1 MIGSLH
7 GDDGGGGGEVT
18 LNSSINVFIHEKERI
33 LFSILTNVFENKM
46 ELNINSYYIKSPLWK
61 KIRKN

>member
-7 GDDGGGGGEVT
+7 GVDGDGGGEVT
-18 LNSSINVFIHEKERI
+18 LISSINVLIHEKERI

-46 ELNINSYYIKSPLWK
+46 KLNINSYYIKSAL
-61 KIRKN
+61 

>member
-7 GDDGGGGGEVT
+7 GVDGDGGGKVT
-18 LNSSINVFIHEKERI
+18 LISSINVLIHEKERI

-46 ELNINSYYIKSPLWK
+46 ELNINSYYIKSAL
-61 KIRKN
+61 